1 MVMEYRF
8 PARLVW
14 VTMLFFFFGIH
25 TRAEAQG
32 YRNMFEVVSLLQDS
46 LSQARYSTDS
56 ARRALNVVLV
66 ERDTLKQERHRLR
79 EENRRLVFRL
89 QDAEN
94 KARYMEQ
101 TNSMFVLYTGIAA
114 VVFLFA
120 LLFVVVRKLASRP
133 GTPQIKVSDQ
143 DIDRRIDR
151 LNALGNLRERGLLTD
166 QEVEEQKRFLIGGR

>member
-1 MVMEYRF
+1 MIMEYRF
-8 PARLVW
+8 PSRLVW
-14 VTMLFFFFGIH
+14 MMILFFISGTHF
-25 TRAEAQG
+25 RVEAQG
-32 YRNMFEVVSLLQDS
+32 YRSRTEIVALLQDS
-46 LSQARYSTDS
+46 LSQARYSSDS
-56 ARRALNVVLV
+56 AHRALNSALA
-66 ERDTLKQERHRLR
+66 ERDTLKQERHKWR

-94 KARYMEQ
+94 KARYLEQ
-101 TNSMFVLYTGIAA
+101 TNSMFVLYIGIAA

-120 LLFVVVRKLASRP
+120 LLFVVVRKLAARTGIP
-133 GTPQIKVSDQ
+133 RTKVSDQ